1 MDGMTMNPKLPEAFV
16 SRMKRQL
23 GNELPAFLDSL
34 EEESVRGIR
43 LNTLK
48 DTEAAVAYRNMPR
61 IPWAPEAYELPADS
75 DAGSTILHEAGAFY
89 LQEPGAMLPAS
100 VLDAKPGETVLD
112 LCAAPGGK
120 STQIGISMRG
130 EGLLVCNEPV
140 PKRARILSSNIERIG
155 LPHAIVTCAWPEQLA
170 EKWPEGFDAVMVDA
184 PCSGEGM
191 FRRVPE
197 SRTEW
202 GEEQAKGCAQR
213 QREILNAAA
222 GLVRPGGRL
231 VYSTCT
237 YHPEENGG
245 NAEWFLKEH
254 TEYEPEA
261 FSLPGI
267 DAPEG
272 QFTCYPHRLRTEG
285 QFAARF
291 RKKGSGEAILPE
303 DRSMPKANR
312 NETAVLADAFPSFP
326 AATHKLG
333 NTLVCL
339 EQQLPDLE
347 EIRVLRTGL
356 HLGEVRG
363 KIAFP
368 DHAAAMCINP
378 PAVFT
383 LDLNGTDAC
392 RYMAGETIE
401 AEAEGWI
408 LLRYKGLNL
417 GWGKGSSGIIRNHYP
432 KGLRNYH
439 LIP

>member
-1 MDGMTMNPKLPEAFV
+1 
-16 SRMKRQL
+16 
-23 GNELPAFLDSL
+23 
-34 EEESVRGIR
+34 
-43 LNTLK
+43 
-48 DTEAAVAYRNMPR
+48 
-61 IPWAPEAYELPADS
+61 
-75 DAGSTILHEAGAFY
+75 
-89 LQEPGAMLPAS
+89 MLPAS

-347 EIRVLRTGL
+347 GIRVLRTGL
-356 HLGEVRG
+356 HLGEIRG